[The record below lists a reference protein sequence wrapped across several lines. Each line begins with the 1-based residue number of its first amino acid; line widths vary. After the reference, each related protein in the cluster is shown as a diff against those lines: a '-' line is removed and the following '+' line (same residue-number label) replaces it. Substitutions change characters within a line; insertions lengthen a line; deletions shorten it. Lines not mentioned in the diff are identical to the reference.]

1 MKRLAGLLLIAVFGL
16 ALGALTLEIG
26 VRIALPM
33 SDFFWQWDSVTG
45 VRLIPNAHGRSVKR
59 GLFDVSVSTN
69 ADGFRDREHPLAKPA
84 GRYRVV
90 LLGDSFIEAMQVPF
104 EASVT
109 PLLEERL
116 RRSGT
121 DAEVIN
127 LGVSGFGTAREYLA
141 LREYGMRYQPDLVV
155 LFFVGNDVSDNSQRL
170 DGRPHLPYPVVA
182 TDGSLIR
189 DVAGQ
194 PRFTPFADR
203 VSSVGGV
210 TSVFKQHSK
219 AYRLIRETVD
229 ASPGLNGLLYRAGL
243 MSTPP
248 LRVNAPDS
256 GNFGFYEIYR
266 PSDRPE
272 WAAAWRSTEDL
283 LLAVRDLAR
292 SGGAEF
298 VVVLVPG
305 SWEVDPRIWSD
316 VVARIPA
323 MREVRMDLDR
333 PSRRL
338 TTFLAAHGVA
348 VIDLLPG
355 FRAQNTGGQPLY
367 IRGDAHWNAEGHR
380 LAADLLIEPVRV
392 VIGRGRA
399 AEGTERIATAQN
411 ETSGKGRRLVH

>member
-1 MKRLAGLLLIAVFGL
+1 MKRVAALLLVVVLGLGLGGL
-16 ALGALTLEIG
+16 ALEIG
-26 VRIALPM
+26 VRILLPM
-33 SDFFWQWDSVTG
+33 SDFFWQWDAVTG

-59 GLFDVSVSTN
+59 GLFDVAVSTN
-69 ADGFRDREHPLAKPA
+69 SDGFRDREHTRAKPA

-116 RRSGT
+116 RRGGT

-141 LREYGMRYQPDLVV
+141 LQEYGLRYQPDLVV

-182 TDGSLIR
+182 ADGSLIR
-189 DVAGQ
+189 DAAGA

-203 VSSVGGV
+203 VSRVSGL
-210 TSVFKQHSK
+210 TAVFKQHSK
-219 AYRLIRETVD
+219 VYRLMRETVD

-248 LRVNAPDS
+248 LRVNAPDPS
-256 GNFGFYEIYR
+256 NFGFYEIYR

-283 LLAVRDLAR
+283 LLAVRDLTR
-292 SGGAEF
+292 RGGAEL

-305 SWEVDPRIWSD
+305 SWEVDPQSWAE
-316 VVARIPA
+316 VQARIPG
-323 MREVRMDLDR
+323 MRGVPMDLER

-338 TTFLAAHGVA
+338 NAFLAANGVP
-348 VIDLLPG
+348 VVDLLPG
-355 FRAQNTGGQPLY
+355 FRAENPARRPLY
-367 IRGDAHWNAEGHR
+367 IRGDAHWNAAGHR
-380 LAADLLIEPVRV
+380 LAADLLIEPMRV
-392 VIGRGRA
+392 VIGHGAA
-399 AEGTERIATAQN
+399 AESTDRIATAPN
-411 ETSGKGRRLVH
+411 DPSGKGRRLVH